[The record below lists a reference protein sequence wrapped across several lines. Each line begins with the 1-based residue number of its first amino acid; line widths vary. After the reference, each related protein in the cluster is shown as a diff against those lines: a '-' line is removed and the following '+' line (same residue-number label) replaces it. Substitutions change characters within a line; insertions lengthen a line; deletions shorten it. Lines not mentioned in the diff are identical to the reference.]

1 MQKEFDSILR
11 SLLCPSGED
20 GHDGT
25 AGVLLAVSGG
35 IDSMC
40 LADLVLHSSLRL
52 RFAVAHCNF
61 HLRGEES
68 DSDQALVEQWCRKN
82 GARLFL
88 ADFDTASYASEKGL
102 SIEMAARELR
112 YRWFGSLC
120 MEHGFS
126 GTVVAHNSN
135 DNVETLILNLL
146 RGTGLKGIAGMG
158 HVSPLPCQDAVSSGD
173 SQFWKCL
180 LYRPMLDFTRKQI
193 EGYARS
199 HGILYHEDSTNADS
213 TYRRNRIRNEVFP
226 LFETINPSFIKTVN
240 REMGYFSDAA
250 GLLEDLVRLPVSED
264 AARGESRIDVGSL
277 MEKPH
282 WPYLLYMALEPYGFN
297 SASVSA
303 IEKLLRSAGKSG
315 VTLSGKIFRSASHV
329 LVTSAKE
336 LIVRPAE
343 SGFTMEGQPDMEV
356 PGPGTYSSGGVSF
369 AVEMLPRNEI
379 KDLKCPHGVLM
390 TDSAAL
396 PFPFICRKWQP
407 GDWMRPF
414 GMRGRKKVSDIFT
427 DLKFD
432 IFSKSDAIV
441 ITSPCCSDGHVL
453 AILGERIDD
462 AVKIGP
468 STSEVTVIRLI

>member
-11 SLLCPSGED
+11 SLLGPSGED

-40 LADLVLHSSLRL
+40 L
-52 RFAVAHCNF
+52 
-61 HLRGEES
+61 
-68 DSDQALVEQWCRKN
+68 ALVEQWCRKN

-120 MEHGFS
+120 IEHGFS

-158 HVSPLPCQDAVSSGD
+158 HVSPLPCQDTCPSGD
-173 SQFWKCL
+173 FLSGKCL

-282 WPYLLYMALEPYGFN
+282 RKDFPFSFACACHFCKGTDCAPCGIRIHHGGTTGYG
-297 SASVSA
+297 
-303 IEKLLRSAGKSG
+303 SAGSG
-315 VTLSGKIFRSASHV
+315 DLFFR
-329 LVTSAKE
+329 
-336 LIVRPAE
+336 R
-343 SGFTMEGQPDMEV
+343 
-356 PGPGTYSSGGVSF
+356 GVF
-369 AVEMLPRNEI
+369 
-379 KDLKCPHGVLM
+379 
-390 TDSAAL
+390 
-396 PFPFICRKWQP
+396 
-407 GDWMRPF
+407 
-414 GMRGRKKVSDIFT
+414 
-427 DLKFD
+427 
-432 IFSKSDAIV
+432 
-441 ITSPCCSDGHVL
+441 CC
-453 AILGERIDD
+453 
-462 AVKIGP
+462 
-468 STSEVTVIRLI
+468 